1 MASPSANHTQN
12 VSAELGARVV
22 SRALAV
28 GAIAAP
34 LAAAIILAQAIRIET
49 ITPTTIV
56 LCAYTITFPLL
67 WIAGRNRYYRL
78 SGSLLMFLLVT
89 MTFLVQIRSGP
100 YTSQA
105 PLQLMTLV
113 LSGLIYGIRG
123 VYITL
128 AINLCLFALAAVLLL
143 NGLVPNTSALFFD
156 PNSTTVWLR
165 SAAIMVFFGG
175 GSAWGVVYTIEKLQK
190 ETVKLRELLA
200 REHAQLEHLARAEKE
215 KQEALQA
222 VTAAQRVEVLGRL
235 ASGVAHDF
243 NNSLTVI
250 LTSTEMA
257 QRDPDLSP
265 AVMKL
270 LASIK
275 RASLQAADMT
285 KSLLALG
292 RKDPS
297 RLTSISPAA
306 VLTGM
311 YEAIT
316 RLLPED
322 IKFSIVE
329 TTSAPVM
336 VDRVQ
341 LERAILNLVINAKDA
356 VGANGE
362 ITIGCRQ
369 VKLMSEPNGLAEGSY
384 IQFSVKD
391 NGHGMTAAVLE
402 HIFEPFYTMKAEGH
416 GTGMGMALLHSF
428 ALESKGKVEIDSAPG
443 VGTKIFLYLP
453 VATADSQHIKQQP
466 TVSYVSSADMNYTIL
481 VVEDNPDV
489 LKTTSDTLSQ
499 AGFKVLR
506 ATDGDA
512 ALSIINDA
520 DWSIDLLCIY
530 GIIPGASSAE
540 VIQYVQ
546 KQYPAIKIV
555 VCSGYIEEELILRG
569 IRTGDLAYVRK
580 PYLIDELLDSINE
593 QLALTR
599 SSSTQ

>member
-22 SRALAV
+22 SRALGV

-67 WIAGRNRYYRL
+67 WIAGRNRHYRL

-311 YEAIT
+311 HEAIT

>member
-22 SRALAV
+22 SRALGV

-222 VTAAQRVEVLGRL
+222 VAAAQRVKVLGRL

-311 YEAIT
+311 HEAIT

>member
-22 SRALAV
+22 SRALGV

-311 YEAIT
+311 HEAIT
-316 RLLPED
+316 RPLPED